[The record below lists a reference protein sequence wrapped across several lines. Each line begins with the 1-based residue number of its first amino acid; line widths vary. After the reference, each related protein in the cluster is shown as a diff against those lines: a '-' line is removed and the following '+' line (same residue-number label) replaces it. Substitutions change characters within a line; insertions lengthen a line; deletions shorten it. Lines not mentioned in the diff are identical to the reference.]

1 MGTKA
6 TKIIDLNLFSGS
18 SERLRQVAGGYYRDA
33 AGTGEITFFDADIT
47 TNINGVESA
56 EYTEIDSSTNT
67 ILPRI
72 RYVSRLNV
80 DEAQG
85 FESDE
90 EWKTFII
97 GGIYDNR
104 RTYGGIYNE
113 RVYADHYNTSSL
125 PLLPREIINIPSEE
139 PSLSLTTE
147 YYNYYPT
154 FQTEVGNL
162 NSELQAPNFYLLDS
176 ASYLV
181 PNNETGIVQSRYQY
195 TNLKEYLT
203 SSYIEAP
210 KSVDTR
216 MENIFVLDREV
227 LTQNNDTRLD
237 TTDLL
242 AHGGFDSDLSS
253 LYSLMPC
260 GNKLFIDESM
270 TKSRSDYTKIIQ
282 DHNFETKFIKL
293 LKEVFQGE
301 SRLQTST
308 VNFAVNTDATVSTG
322 ILTGSLETTTTV
334 PVRLVDAPTMLLY
347 SYRNPTSETQNISII
362 NSSSYTDQEDY
373 AMDTTGIYRYENTSA
388 SLGVLNQFA
397 STISNK
403 FQDAISREGIT
414 NLESLLN
421 EANVDKHYETVA
433 FRIEKIGGGPTG
445 DSNTENTVQNIW
457 LFNRDNEGALTY
469 LDTQVKYDT
478 EYTYKIY
485 KYDIVQGYKYQLSD
499 AVVTRQIATEGEG
512 TDKVYCLEFYDPFTG
527 QTTPQLFSDEN
538 LRSQYIL
545 SGTLSNSRDEK
556 FETAEE
562 KVQQIRDSYLA
573 ALNSFTGRFQVLQ
586 KSLFQSFFGYTIQ
599 INPIGTEKRVRPTP
613 VVSFANGEY
622 RVTEPSRGFRYDSL
636 IEEIDDYIS
645 NSSIVDANLLIV
657 LNVLKELLLDSIAM
671 IDELKEFVNN
681 ELNPLALQLSE
692 IRTYVNSLA
701 SIAQINSTYSHLAD
715 FNVTVEPSLK
725 IIEIPLEEKSMR
737 IVDHPPNDFVVT
749 PHHLLDQSNRL
760 AFYCKYD
767 TFSQNAVTYPP
778 TLNAT
783 DEANRDAYLEGND
796 FIAISEQTQESVSRP
811 RFIEVYRTTEK
822 PESYEDFSGNLRR
835 TIDLRQ
841 TNGDIP
847 TDHLFVERV
856 RENLT
861 YYYAFRAVNE
871 NGVAGQMSPVIES
884 ELVNDGGYVYGRF
897 EQHGEEDLA
906 MVNTKQ
912 PLLAFKKLINI
923 VPNIQHLELDTSNAD
938 LGEPSSTQIE
948 QINLGSSNLTD
959 PLITSDSNRYFKIRL
974 TSKKTGRKLDI
985 NIGFK
990 KEVRK

>member
-33 AGTGEITFFDADIT
+33 AGTGEITFFDADIV

-56 EYTEIDSSTNT
+56 EYTEIDSSTST

-97 GGIYDNR
+97 GGIYDNK

-125 PLLPREIINIPSEE
+125 PLLPREVINVPSEE

-147 YYNYYPT
+147 YYNYYPR

-162 NSELQAPNFYLLDS
+162 NSELEAPNFYLLSS
-176 ASYLV
+176 ASYLR
-181 PNNETGIVQSRYQY
+181 PSENTGSTQSRYQY
-195 TNLKEYLT
+195 SDLAEFLTDGYINLT
-203 SSYIEAP
+203 
-210 KSVDTR
+210 KSLDTR
-216 MENIFVLDREV
+216 MENIFVLDRVV
-227 LTQNNDTRLD
+227 LDENNDTRLD

-242 AHGGFDSDLSS
+242 VHGGFDSDLSS
-253 LYSLMPC
+253 LYSLMPF
-260 GNKLFIDESM
+260 GNKLFIDASM

-282 DHNFETKFIKL
+282 NHNFETKFIKL

-322 ILTGSLETTTTV
+322 ILAGSLETTTTV

-362 NSSSYTDQEDY
+362 NSSSYRDQEDY

-414 NLESLLN
+414 NLESLLK
-421 EANVDKHYETVA
+421 EANVDKYYETVA

-469 LDTQVKYDT
+469 FDTQVKYDT

-512 TDKVYCLEFYDPFTG
+512 ADKIYCLEFYDPFTG
-527 QTTPQLFSDEN
+527 QTTPQLFSDDN
-538 LRSQYIL
+538 LASNYEQM
-545 SGTLSNSRDEK
+545 LSNFSEISNIFNDTSAL
-556 FETAEE
+556 FPNLVDTAEE
-562 KVQQIRDSYLA
+562 LYNLYIEDTSYDQYAVRKIFDEDA
-573 ALNSFTGRFQVLQ
+573 AGYSATRQGEVGLY
-586 KSLFQSFFGYTIQ
+586 FGYVFLSKTLGAVLDDIQ
-599 INPIGTEKRVRPTP
+599 TLIENMSNQV
-613 VVSFANGEY
+613 
-622 RVTEPSRGFRYDSL
+622 YDQEFKEFFLTKYPELLSL
-636 IEEIDDYIS
+636 IEELTTDQES
-645 NSSIVDANLLIV
+645 RVGVDAIVNRLTQVDQLLA
-657 LNVLKELLLDSIAM
+657 LGEDLFTLSPDSSTLTPDELLNIEQISQEM
-671 IDELKEFVNN
+671 ILETAGLEINVNNRLLLSNTKILYNKLFQFVNLPN
-681 ELNPLALQLSE
+681 RPEKLSFFRDIVQAQKGILENYTSSDLQELSDLVSETALLL
-692 IRTYVNSLA
+692 RTFNTTATEAQTNSY
-701 SIAQINSTYSHLAD
+701 YSHLAD

-767 TFSQNAVTYPP
+767 TFYA
-778 TLNAT
+778 
-783 DEANRDAYLEGND
+783 
-796 FIAISEQTQESVSRP
+796 QTMLHIHQ
-811 RFIEVYRTTEK
+811 
-822 PESYEDFSGNLRR
+822 
-835 TIDLRQ
+835 Q
-841 TNGDIP
+841 
-847 TDHLFVERV
+847 
-856 RENLT
+856 
-861 YYYAFRAVNE
+861 
-871 NGVAGQMSPVIES
+871 
-884 ELVNDGGYVYGRF
+884 
-897 EQHGEEDLA
+897 
-906 MVNTKQ
+906 
-912 PLLAFKKLINI
+912 
-923 VPNIQHLELDTSNAD
+923 
-938 LGEPSSTQIE
+938 
-948 QINLGSSNLTD
+948 
-959 PLITSDSNRYFKIRL
+959 
-974 TSKKTGRKLDI
+974 
-985 NIGFK
+985 
-990 KEVRK
+990 

>member
-56 EYTEIDSSTNT
+56 EYTEIDSSTST

-125 PLLPREIINIPSEE
+125 PLLPREIINIPSEQ

-147 YYNYYPT
+147 YYNYYPR
-154 FQTEVGNL
+154 FQTEVDNL
-162 NSELQAPNFYLLDS
+162 DSELEAPNFYLLSS
-176 ASYLV
+176 ASYLR
-181 PNNETGIVQSRYQY
+181 PSENTGSTQSRYQY
-195 TNLKEYLT
+195 SDLAEFLTDGYINLT
-203 SSYIEAP
+203 
-210 KSVDTR
+210 KSLDTR

-227 LTQNNDTRLD
+227 LTQNNGTRLD
-237 TTDLL
+237 TVDLL

-253 LYSLMPC
+253 LYSLMPF
-260 GNKLFIDESM
+260 GNKLFIDSSM
-270 TKSRSDYTKIIQ
+270 TLSNSDYTGIIQ
-282 DHNFETKFIKL
+282 NHNFETKFIKL

-362 NSSSYTDQEDY
+362 NSSSYTEQEDY

-421 EANVDKHYETVA
+421 EANVDKYYETVA

-457 LFNRDNEGALTY
+457 LFNKDNAGALTY
-469 LDTQVKYDT
+469 LGTQVKYGT

-499 AVVTRQIATEGEG
+499 AVVTRQIATSD
-512 TDKVYCLEFYDPFTG
+512 TDFNKIYCLEFYDPFTG
-527 QTTPQLFSDEN
+527 GSSAPLLIDSDSNIETETQPIVDAF
-538 LRSQYIL
+538 LEL
-545 SGTLSNSRDEK
+545 SGTYSMRQSELNNTNNDITAIFNNRTDGLDTVYGYDRD
-556 FETAEE
+556 FVNGFRGASEE
-562 KVQQIRDSYLA
+562 ELQTNIADPTVIMLINTYFLLLELFDQQATNLGILEEQYEA
-573 ALNSFTGRFQVLQ
+573 ALPEYEEILEIRALSLENTLTG
-586 KSLFQSFFGYTIQ
+586 SSQ
-599 INPIGTEKRVRPTP
+599 INTTYP
-613 VVSFANGEY
+613 Y
-622 RVTEPSRGFRYDSL
+622 
-636 IEEIDDYIS
+636 
-645 NSSIVDANLLIV
+645 
-657 LNVLKELLLDSIAM
+657 
-671 IDELKEFVNN
+671 
-681 ELNPLALQLSE
+681 LS
-692 IRTYVNSLA
+692 
-701 SIAQINSTYSHLAD
+701 D

-783 DEANRDAYLEGND
+783 DEVNRNAYLEGND

-822 PESYEDFSGNLRR
+822 PERYEDFSGNLRR

-841 TNGDIP
+841 ANGDIS

-897 EQHGEEDLA
+897 EQHSEEDLA

-923 VPNIQHLELDTSNAD
+923 VPNIQHLELDTSNTD
-938 LGEPSSTQIE
+938 LGESSSTQID

>member
-33 AGTGEITFFDADIT
+33 AGNGEITFFDADIV
-47 TNINGVESA
+47 TNINRVEST
-56 EYTEIDSSTNT
+56 EYTEIDSSTST

-80 DEAQG
+80 HEEQG

-154 FQTEVGNL
+154 FQTEVDNL
-162 NSELQAPNFYLLDS
+162 DSVLEAPNFYLLSS
-176 ASYLV
+176 ASYLR
-181 PNNETGIVQSRYQY
+181 PSENTGSTQSRYQY
-195 TNLKEYLT
+195 SDLAEFLTDGYINLT
-203 SSYIEAP
+203 
-210 KSVDTR
+210 KSLDTR

-227 LTQNNDTRLD
+227 LTQNNGTRLD
-237 TTDLL
+237 TVDLL

-253 LYSLMPC
+253 LYSLMPF
-260 GNKLFIDESM
+260 GNKLFIDASM
-270 TKSRSDYTKIIQ
+270 TKSRSDYTAIIQ
-282 DHNFETKFIKL
+282 NHNFETKFIKL

-373 AMDTTGIYRYENTSA
+373 AMDTAGIYRYENTSA

-421 EANVDKHYETVA
+421 EANVDKYYETVA

-457 LFNRDNEGALTY
+457 LFNKDNTDALTY
-469 LDTQVKYDT
+469 FDTQVKYNT

-499 AVVTRQIATEGEG
+499 AVVTRQIATEGED

-527 QTTPQLFSDEN
+527 QTTPQLFSNEDLRTQYLLSESLSLTIESKLEDVEDRRAEIRFSYNTTQDSFRNQSQKN
-538 LRSQYIL
+538 L
-545 SGTLSNSRDEK
+545 
-556 FETAEE
+556 
-562 KVQQIRDSYLA
+562 
-573 ALNSFTGRFQVLQ
+573 
-586 KSLFQSFFGYTIQ
+586 
-599 INPIGTEKRVRPTP
+599 
-613 VVSFANGEY
+613 FANYFGSGISQVPREYATLEVSDTGEY
-622 RVTEPSRGFRYDSL
+622 SINQPPARRRSYNNL
-636 IEEIDDYIS
+636 IQQLEEFIS
-645 NSSIVDANLLIV
+645 SSGSPTSDEMVVAV
-657 LNVLKELLLDSIAM
+657 ALLDYLEEVLTKLDTLIGF
-671 IDELKEFVNN
+671 IDN
-681 ELNPLALQLSE
+681 EVNPLVLQLSE
-692 IRTYVNSLA
+692 IGTYVNSLA
-701 SIAQINSTYSHLAD
+701 SNSQINSSYSHLAD

-783 DEANRDAYLEGND
+783 DEANRTAYLEGND

-822 PESYEDFSGNLRR
+822 PESYEDFSGNIRR

-871 NGVAGQMSPVIES
+871 NGVAGQMSPVFES
-884 ELVNDGGYVYGRF
+884 ELVNDGGYIYGRF
-897 EQHGEEDLA
+897 EQHSEEDLA

-938 LGEPSSTQIE
+938 LDESSSTQID